1 MRTRREYIILIAMT
15 QQILNVY
22 AIPTLAAPAD
32 LADGTVVVIDV
43 LRASTTI
50 IHALE
55 AGATEVTPCAEVEQA
70 REMAAALPQ
79 GHVLLGGERNGLR
92 IDGFDLGNSPEEYTP
107 ELVAGKNIV
116 FTTTNGTRAIERC
129 DQARRLLIGGFVNA
143 ESLCRELAGEPKVHL
158 LCAGTRGQM
167 TNEDILLA
175 GLIVQRLEQRGDIQY
190 AMNAQALTARET
202 WQAAFALPV
211 ALGAEPL
218 EPRLLAAK
226 LELSIGGQDLVK
238 IGLERDILVASQLD
252 NFQCVP
258 EFDSESLSL
267 K

>member
-1 MRTRREYIILIAMT
+1 MAH
-15 QQILNVY
+15 ILNVY
-22 AIPTLAAPAD
+22 AIPPLAVPEE

-55 AGATEVTPCAEVEQA
+55 AGAAEVRPCTEIEQA
-70 REMAAALPQ
+70 RELAAALPR
-79 GHVLLGGERNGLR
+79 GHALLGGERDGLK

-107 ELVAGKNIV
+107 ELVAGKTIF
-116 FTTTNGTRAIERC
+116 FTTTNGTRAIRRC
-129 DQARRLLIGGFVNA
+129 DKARRVLIGGFVNA
-143 ESLCRELAGEPKVHL
+143 ESLCRELAGEQKVHL

-167 TNEDILLA
+167 TAEDILLA

-190 AMNAQALTARET
+190 TMNAQAITARET
-202 WQAAFALPV
+202 WQASFALPV

-218 EPRLLAAK
+218 EPRQLAAR
-226 LELSIGGQDLVK
+226 LETSTGGQDLFR
-238 IGLERDILVASQLD
+238 IGLEQDILAASRLD
-252 NFQCVP
+252 YFQCVP
-258 EFDSESLSL
+258 DFDFDSSSL